1 VESVDDARAVIRE
14 QTPIAAR
21 TVAEFGRGA
30 DSVAYL
36 VDDGWVVRFPVVD
49 EARETLRRELA
60 LLPMLAPTLP
70 VAIPTVEHVGRRGDE
85 LLFAAYRRLPGEPLT
100 PGRFASLAATAQDEV
115 LAQIAATLGA
125 LHAFPI
131 ADASSAGVRPELLK
145 GAYHEAQRALPQAV
159 ESVLDRTDAARLTDA
174 LRSYEGDRTVA
185 LLHADIKP
193 AHLLVDGG
201 RVSGLIDWGDVCLG
215 DPDFD
220 LAVIAMFFGQGFL
233 ERLLA
238 HLADRDPAYVLDK
251 TRFFTTVRWTQDL
264 AFVIQRG
271 DRAAIARALRRLRE
285 HLA

>member
-1 VESVDDARAVIRE
+1 
-14 QTPIAAR
+14 
-21 TVAEFGRGA
+21 
-30 DSVAYL
+30 
-36 VDDGWVVRFPVVD
+36 
-49 EARETLRRELA
+49 
-60 LLPMLAPTLP
+60 
-70 VAIPTVEHVGRRGDE
+70 
-85 LLFAAYRRLPGEPLT
+85 
-100 PGRFASLAATAQDEV
+100 
-115 LAQIAATLGA
+115 
-125 LHAFPI
+125 
-131 ADASSAGVRPELLK
+131 LLK

-159 ESVLDRTDAARLTDA
+159 ESVLDRADAARLTDA
-174 LRSYEGDRTVA
+174 IRSYEGDRTVA

-264 AFVIQRG
+264 AFVIQR
-271 DRAAIARALRRLRE
+271 AAIARALRRLRA